1 MGSSSLSHHDTRTAR
16 RQGRKRAKARGVK
29 FGRPSKFTPHQRTEI
44 FARLAK
50 GDSLADIARSYNV
63 DPTTIGRLR
72 LANGNGGNGV
82 VHP

>member
-1 MGSSSLSHHDTRTAR
+1 MWSAPTA
-16 RQGRKRAKARGVK
+16 GGAASP
-29 FGRPSKFTPHQRTEI
+29 FEI

-72 LANGNGGNGV
+72 PANGDGNGGNGV
-82 VHP
+82 VHL